1 MLKRYSG
8 QFWLLSFSS
17 YLFFSSFNMLIP
29 ELPGYLSRMGGEE
42 YMGLIISLFTVT
54 AGFSRP
60 FSGKLTDKWGR
71 IPVMVVG
78 AAVSGIAALLYPAFT
93 TVWGFLFIRLFHG
106 FSTGFKPTG
115 TSAYIADIVPANRRG
130 EALGISSFFG
140 SIGMASGPAI
150 GSWVF
155 NVFGINTLFYV
166 SSIFAFAS
174 VGILIGMKETLQTKS
189 TFNLSMLKIN
199 KNDIFEKNV
208 FPPSIVMIL
217 TTLSFGTIITLT
229 PSFSDYLDIN
239 NRGLFFIVFT
249 GSSLLV
255 RIVGGQ
261 LSDRFGRLSVL
272 RVSTLIMFVSM
283 VVIGLASSK
292 MQFFVGAFLFG
303 LGYGFNSPTLFAW
316 TIDLSSDHN
325 RGKGIATL
333 YIFLEIGIGLGALI
347 SGTIYQGFN
356 ERFSWIFGVA
366 GLFSLIAFLYII
378 TFKQNKQPQIQ

>member
-42 YMGLIISLFTVT
+42 YLGLIIFLFTVT
-54 AGFSRP
+54 AGVSRP

-71 IPVMVVG
+71 IPVMLVG
-78 AAVSGIAALLYPAFT
+78 AIVSGVAALLYPAFT

-140 SIGMASGPAI
+140 TIGMASGPAI
-150 GSWVF
+150 GSWIY
-155 NVFGINTLFYV
+155 NEFGINSLFYT

-174 VGILIGMKETLQTKS
+174 VGILFGMKETLTPRS
-189 TFNLSMLKIN
+189 SFHPGMLKIGL
-199 KNDIFEKNV
+199 KDIFEKNV
-208 FPPSIVMIL
+208 LAPSIVMIL
-217 TTLSFGTIITLT
+217 TTLSFGTILTLT
-229 PSFSDYLDIN
+229 PNFSDFLEIG
-239 NRGLFFIVFT
+239 NRGLFFNVFT

-261 LSDRFGRLSVL
+261 ISDRYGRLSTL
-272 RVSTLIMFVSM
+272 RISTFVMFISM
-283 VVIGLASSK
+283 VIIGLSDTPT
-292 MQFFVGAFLFG
+292 QFFAGAFLFG

-316 TIDLSSDHN
+316 TIDLCQDHN

-333 YIFLEIGIGLGALI
+333 YIFLEVGIGFGALI
-347 SGTIYQGFN
+347 SGTVYQGFN
-356 ERFSWIFGVA
+356 ERFAWIFGVA

-378 TFKQNKQPQIQ
+378 TYKQNKQPQ

>member
-1 MLKRYSG
+1 
-8 QFWLLSFSS
+8 
-17 YLFFSSFNMLIP
+17 
-29 ELPGYLSRMGGEE
+29 
-42 YMGLIISLFTVT
+42 
-54 AGFSRP
+54 
-60 FSGKLTDKWGR
+60 
-71 IPVMVVG
+71 MVVG